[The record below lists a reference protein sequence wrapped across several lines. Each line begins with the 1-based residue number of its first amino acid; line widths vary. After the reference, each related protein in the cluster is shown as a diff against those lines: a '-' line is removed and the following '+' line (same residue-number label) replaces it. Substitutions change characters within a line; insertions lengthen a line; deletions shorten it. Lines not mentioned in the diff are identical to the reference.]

1 MKDAILVQG
10 SRMDK
15 VEQMCS
21 VILSKLSLI
30 ENHIPNSSNTNNSQ
44 KNDEDT
50 PTMPI
55 LLVNSSDDDGKM
67 TQQKR
72 MKKLKLLHLPNPCV
86 SNGKENSHYPDMF
99 PANI

>member
-1 MKDAILVQG
+1 
-10 SRMDK
+10 
-15 VEQMCS
+15 
-21 VILSKLSLI
+21 
-30 ENHIPNSSNTNNSQ
+30 
-44 KNDEDT
+44 
-50 PTMPI
+50 MPI

-72 MKKLKLLHLPNPCV
+72 MKKLKLLHLPNPCM